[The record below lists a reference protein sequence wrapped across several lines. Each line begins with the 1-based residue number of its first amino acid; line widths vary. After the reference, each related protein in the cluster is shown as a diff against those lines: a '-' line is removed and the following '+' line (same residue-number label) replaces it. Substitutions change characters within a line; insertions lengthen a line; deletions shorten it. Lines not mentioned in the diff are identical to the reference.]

1 MSGLISYT
9 IGADNVKNAKPNPEP
24 VLKTLEKFKCKPSE
38 ALIVGDTKYDIMMGV
53 NAGAHTC
60 GVTYGNGTRQEM
72 LDAGANRVV
81 DDFGEIVSMI

>member
-1 MSGLISYT
+1 
-9 IGADNVKNAKPNPEP
+9 
-24 VLKTLEKFKCKPSE
+24 
-38 ALIVGDTKYDIMMGV
+38 MGV

-81 DDFGEIVSMI
+81 YDFGEIVSMI